1 LTKLAEGN
9 TYVNSSAQDWDD
21 RYAAAEL
28 VWSKGPNVFVEEFAE
43 DLPAGRALDVAGG
56 EGRNAL
62 WLAERGWD
70 ATVVDF
76 SQVALSRAVQLWEQ
90 RPDPAHAAG
99 GQVRVKVVD
108 LLVDDVGYREY
119 DLVLVCYLQLPP
131 SQRRLALQS
140 AARAVAPG
148 GALLVVAHHSD
159 NLSDGVGGPQDPTVL
174 YSQADVEADLDGT
187 DMAVRRAERV
197 SRAVATPEGERV
209 AWDALVVAVRP

>member
-1 LTKLAEGN
+1 MNG
-9 TYVNSSAQDWDD
+9 SARDWDD

-28 VWSKGPNVFVEEFAE
+28 VWSRGPNVFVEEFAQ

-76 SQVALSRAVQLWEQ
+76 SEVALSRALRLWAE
-90 RPDPAHAAG
+90 RPDAAHSAG
-99 GQVRVKVVD
+99 GQVRVQVVD

-131 SQRRLALQS
+131 GQRRLALQS

-148 GALLVVAHHSD
+148 GALLVVGHHSD
-159 NLSDGVGGPQDPTVL
+159 NLSDGVGGPQDPAVL
-174 YSQADVEADLDGT
+174 YSQADVVADLDGT
-187 DMAVRRAERV
+187 GLAVQRAERV
-197 SRAVATPEGERV
+197 SRAVSSADGERL
-209 AWDALVVAVRP
+209 AWDALVVASRS